1 MKMISTKPAR
11 NQGFN
16 LMELAVVLAV
26 VTFLGVI
33 IFSVSPKA
41 KSKAKLIKC
50 ASNLKSLAFCFKIFA
65 GDSGG
70 YFPFSATNSP
80 AYQDS
85 TNAWTHFQTMSNEL
99 GSAKILLC
107 PADIAHRN
115 SGAATFTAQPDGL
128 ATLQNKALSFFINV
142 DGNETN
148 ALNVLIGDRN
158 LLVGNKPVTS
168 NTQLSLPG
176 TAMVQWGADI
186 HGSIGNVALCD
197 GSVQSGV
204 ASALVWMNHTN
215 QSRLAIP

>member
-1 MKMISTKPAR
+1 MKRISAKPAR

-33 IFSVSPKA
+33 IFSVLPKA
-41 KSKAKLIKC
+41 KAKASLVKC
-50 ASNLKSLAFCFKIFA
+50 RNQLKSTALAFKMFA
-65 GDSGG
+65 GDSDGL
-70 YFPFSATNSP
+70 FPFAVTNSP

-85 TNAWTHFQTMSNEL
+85 SNAWTHFQTISNEL
-99 GSAKILLC
+99 GSPKILIC
-107 PADIAHRN
+107 PSDLARLN
-115 SGAATFTAQPDGL
+115 SSAKTFTANPDGL

-158 LLVGNKPVTS
+158 LLVGNKQVTS
-168 NTQLSLPG
+168 NTQLSPPG
-176 TAMVQWGADI
+176 TAMLQWGTDI

-204 ASALVWMNHTN
+204 ASASVWMNHTN

>member
-1 MKMISTKPAR
+1 MRINSIHSK
-11 NQGFN
+11 GFS
-16 LMELAVVLAV
+16 LLEVSVILAIVTLLSVL
-26 VTFLGVI
+26 L
-33 IFSVSPKA
+33 FSALSRAKA
-41 KSKAKLIKC
+41 KANLIKC
-50 ASNLKSLAFCFKIFA
+50 RNQLKSTALSFKMFA

-70 YFPFSATNSP
+70 LFPFAVTNSP

-85 TNAWTHFQTMSNEL
+85 TNVWTHFQTISNEL
-99 GSAKILLC
+99 GSPKILIC
-107 PADIAHRN
+107 PADLTRLN
-115 SGAATFTAQPDGL
+115 SGAKTFTANPDGL

-158 LLVGNKPVTS
+158 LLAGNKQVTS

-176 TAMVQWGADI
+176 TAMLQWGTDI

-204 ASALVWMNHTN
+204 TSASVWMNHTN